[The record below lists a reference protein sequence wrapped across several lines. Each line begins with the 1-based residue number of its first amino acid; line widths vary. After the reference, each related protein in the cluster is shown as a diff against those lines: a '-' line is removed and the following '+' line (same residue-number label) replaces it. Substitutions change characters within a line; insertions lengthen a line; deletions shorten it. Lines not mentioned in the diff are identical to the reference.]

1 MCTHLRFKHR
11 LPPWRESGHR
21 RVPAPMNIIYKATHP
36 RAPAAGY
43 TLFTKKLA
51 FMPPLTSPS
60 TREEDIGEWSAV
72 TNNILLKIACFP
84 TDGRSR
90 TRAHLAGS
98 RNECHVP
105 ALE

>member
-1 MCTHLRFKHR
+1 
-11 LPPWRESGHR
+11 
-21 RVPAPMNIIYKATHP
+21 
-36 RAPAAGY
+36 
-43 TLFTKKLA
+43 
-51 FMPPLTSPS
+51 MPPLTSPS